1 MRVRTVALAGALAL
15 AVGCRAGQ
23 SGGEG
28 DSHLGGNVITVQDT
42 VNYRVSPTLEIGA
55 GNFWPEEYT
64 DQSNQKRQGM
74 TAGLWIL
81 SPKSAPGREHVRVHE
96 GQELTAGD
104 QRMKVLEIKK
114 LPLERAYVK
123 LEILP

>member
-1 MRVRTVALAGALAL
+1 MRGAAAALGVMVLLGA
-15 AVGCRAGQ
+15 GCR
-23 SGGEG
+23 SGRGEG
-28 DSHLGGNVITVQDT
+28 ESQVGGNVITVQDT
-42 VNYRVSPTLEIGA
+42 VNYRVSPGLEIGA

-64 DQSNQKRQGM
+64 DEKNQKQQGM

-81 SPKSAPGREHVRVHE
+81 SPKTAPNREHIRVHE

-104 QRMKVLEIKK
+104 KRMKVLEIKK